1 MNRTRRLWRLRRSLR
16 LPTGR
21 MIVELER
28 KIKRVAQDLP
38 ADLLRLADSR
48 VGGIRL
54 AQILDRVR
62 GSRALYQTGEDFI
75 RKRIRLAEEAQK
87 TEIIRYG

>member
-87 TEIIRYG
+87 TV

>member
-1 MNRTRRLWRLRRSLR
+1 
-16 LPTGR
+16 
-21 MIVELER
+21 VELER

-87 TEIIRYG
+87 TV